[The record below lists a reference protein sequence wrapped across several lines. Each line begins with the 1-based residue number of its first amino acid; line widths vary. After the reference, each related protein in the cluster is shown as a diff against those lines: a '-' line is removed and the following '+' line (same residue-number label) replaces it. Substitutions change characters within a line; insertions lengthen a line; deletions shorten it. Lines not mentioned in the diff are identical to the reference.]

1 MKTHLFT
8 FAIVTIIMISACNK
22 KPARFDYPP
31 TAKAD
36 TVDIYFGTEV
46 PDPYR
51 WLEDDNSEATKEWV
65 NSQNALTKAYLEQI
79 PFRDAIKERLTKVW
93 DYATQ
98 SVPKQKG
105 NKLFYYRHD
114 GKQNHAVLYV
124 KSLADS
130 LERVLI
136 DPNLFSGDGTTSLA
150 EASVSPDGRYVAYA
164 VSKGGSDW
172 REVFVR
178 DVETSIDL
186 ADHLSWVKFSSLSW
200 DADGFYYSR
209 YDEPGKGSELSG
221 SNQNQKLFYH
231 KLNTEQAADRLIYED
246 SKHPNYMF
254 SAELDD
260 EFRFLFL
267 YVSSSTN
274 GNLLYIKDLKKK
286 GEWQMAD
293 PDFQTHTEFVGLID
307 GKILV
312 LTNFDAPRYRLMALD
327 PASPALE
334 NWTELIAES
343 ANVLSSANL
352 TKDYIVANYMVD
364 VRSQLSVFNKKG
376 ELLHN
381 PELPGI
387 ASVSGIEPLKDENRF
402 YLNYTSYTTPAQIML
417 YNIDAMSFSEVFV
430 PQVDFRPDDYEVKM
444 VFIDAEDGAKV
455 PVSIVHKKG
464 IEPDGSNPTLLYGYG
479 GFNVVYQPRFDVRL
493 IPWLENGG
501 IYVNAHIRGGGE
513 YGEDWYRGGTL
524 YNKQRVFDDFVL
536 AARYLIDKEFTSP
549 EKLAIMGG
557 SNGGLLVGAVAN
569 QHPELFKVALPA
581 VGVMDML
588 RYQYFTIGWAWAG
601 DYGRSD
607 DSLQMFNYL
616 YAYSPL
622 HNIPKGKVF
631 PASLVT
637 TADHDDR
644 VVPAHS
650 FKYISQLQ
658 ESYKGNNPVLIRIET
673 KAGHGAGKPLSM
685 QIDEV
690 ADKWAFTLY
699 NMNEEYL
706 PEPMK

>member
-22 KPARFDYPP
+22 KPARLDYPP
-31 TAKAD
+31 TAKVD

-186 ADHLSWVKFSSLSW
+186 ADH
-200 DADGFYYSR
+200 
-209 YDEPGKGSELSG
+209 
-221 SNQNQKLFYH
+221 
-231 KLNTEQAADRLIYED
+231 
-246 SKHPNYMF
+246 
-254 SAELDD
+254 
-260 EFRFLFL
+260 
-267 YVSSSTN
+267 
-274 GNLLYIKDLKKK
+274 
-286 GEWQMAD
+286 
-293 PDFQTHTEFVGLID
+293 
-307 GKILV
+307 
-312 LTNFDAPRYRLMALD
+312 
-327 PASPALE
+327 
-334 NWTELIAES
+334 
-343 ANVLSSANL
+343 
-352 TKDYIVANYMVD
+352 
-364 VRSQLSVFNKKG
+364 
-376 ELLHN
+376 
-381 PELPGI
+381 
-387 ASVSGIEPLKDENRF
+387 
-402 YLNYTSYTTPAQIML
+402 
-417 YNIDAMSFSEVFV
+417 
-430 PQVDFRPDDYEVKM
+430 
-444 VFIDAEDGAKV
+444 
-455 PVSIVHKKG
+455 
-464 IEPDGSNPTLLYGYG
+464 
-479 GFNVVYQPRFDVRL
+479 
-493 IPWLENGG
+493 
-501 IYVNAHIRGGGE
+501 
-513 YGEDWYRGGTL
+513 
-524 YNKQRVFDDFVL
+524 
-536 AARYLIDKEFTSP
+536 
-549 EKLAIMGG
+549 
-557 SNGGLLVGAVAN
+557 
-569 QHPELFKVALPA
+569 
-581 VGVMDML
+581 
-588 RYQYFTIGWAWAG
+588 
-601 DYGRSD
+601 
-607 DSLQMFNYL
+607 
-616 YAYSPL
+616 
-622 HNIPKGKVF
+622 
-631 PASLVT
+631 
-637 TADHDDR
+637 DDR

-650 FKYISQLQ
+650 FKYIAQLQ